1 MTKDDLI
8 AELMHWY
15 AAEVQLQ
22 KAANSS
28 ELFHALADASL
39 ADGQLREAI
48 ERYKA
53 GV

>member
-15 AAEVQLQ
+15 ASEIQLQ

-28 ELFHALADASL
+28 EMFHALVDAALADA
-39 ADGQLREAI
+39 QLREAV

-53 GV
+53 GT